1 LFETILKEAKERTSA
16 WGGTLYFVYLPAWQR
31 YGTKVNHGK
40 LLHRDQVLSTVS
52 RLEIP
57 IIDVHEA
64 FAQHPDPLSLF
75 PFKLPGH
82 YVAKGYEMVA
92 AVIQTYLEANRVAE
106 VIR

>member
-1 LFETILKEAKERTSA
+1 
-16 WGGTLYFVYLPAWQR
+16 
-31 YGTKVNHGK
+31 VNHGK

-57 IIDVHEA
+57 IIDLHQD